1 MLPAD
6 PVFYALCGA
15 LALIAML
22 YACVGQA
29 GASGFIAAMA
39 LAGFAPASIKPSAI
53 LLNACVSA
61 IVALHFLRS
70 PHFSW
75 PLLRPFMLSALP
87 AAVLGGYLTLPSS
100 LFNLLLGSLLLLA
113 ALPLFFRHP
122 LEEGIIHNPSWHA
135 SALAGSGIGLVSGL
149 TGMGGGVLL
158 APLLLHFRWA
168 RAETA
173 TAICSVFILANS
185 LAALIGHAPQLGN
198 VPKELPV
205 YLLAAVAGGAIGSR
219 YGRHWLS
226 AQAIRRLLG
235 SLLFLAGLK
244 LILPL

>member
-6 PVFYALCGA
+6 PVFYALCAA

-61 IVALHFLRS
+61 IVSLHFLRS

-100 LFNLLLGSLLLLA
+100 LFDLLLGGLLALA
-113 ALPLFFRHP
+113 ALPLFFRPHD
-122 LEEGIIHNPSWHA
+122 EGNLVRQPGWPA
-135 SALAGSGIGLVSGL
+135 AALAGSMIGLVSGL

-168 RAETA
+168 RPETA

-185 LAALIGHAPQLGN
+185 LAALVGHAPQLRN
-198 VPKELPV
+198 VPTELPA

-219 YGRHWLS
+219 YGRLWLS
-226 AQAIRRLLG
+226 AQAIRRMLGGLL
-235 SLLFLAGLK
+235 LIAGLK
-244 LILPL
+244 LVLQL